1 MNCKRK
7 PAIAATALGLA
18 LGTIAA
24 HGAPAID
31 DYVTFSG
38 FGTLGVA
45 HSDYSLADFTGT
57 VSQPNGVGYSRSWS
71 PTLDSDL
78 GVQANLTL
86 TDALSGVVQVLSRDD
101 ADGNFKPA
109 VEWANLKYQITSD
122 LAVRLGRIV
131 LPTYGVSDFR
141 NVGYALPWV
150 RVPIEITYTS
160 TATNADGVDVL
171 YRVNTGP
178 VTQNLQLQWGTT
190 TEDLP
195 GAAYTSN
202 QAHVVLFEDTLQ
214 YGDASVHLTYQKC
227 DPLGFATARLVLVD
241 AGFTYDPGAWFLTAD
256 SNHTQDSYFGDLISG
271 YVSGGIRVGRF
282 TPYALYSATSA
293 QSTGTSALHSLG
305 DEHTVG
311 AGVRWDFAKNFD
323 FKLQAERVTIETL
336 DDPAAF
342 SNLQPGARIGD
353 KASVLSL
360 ALDFVF

>member
-1 MNCKRK
+1 MKCQRK
-7 PAIAATALGLA
+7 SAIVATALA

-31 DYVTFSG
+31 EYVTFSG
-38 FGTLGVA
+38 FGTLGAA
-45 HSDYSLADFTGT
+45 HSDYSLADFTGNG
-57 VSQPNGVGYSRSWS
+57 SQPNGAGYSRSWS

-86 TDALSGVVQVLSRDD
+86 TDALSGVVQILSRDD
-101 ADGNFKPA
+101 EDGNFKPA

-131 LPTYGVSDFR
+131 LPTYGDSDIR

-160 TATNADGVDVL
+160 TATNADGLDVL
-171 YRVNTGP
+171 YRVKTGP
-178 VTQNLQLQWGTT
+178 VTQNLQLQWGTA

-195 GAAYTSN
+195 GAAFTSN
-202 QAHVVLFEDTLQ
+202 RVHVVLFEDTLQ
-214 YGDASVHLTYQKC
+214 YGDASVHLTYQRC
-227 DPLGFATARLVLVD
+227 DPLRFPPAQLVLVD
-241 AGFTYDPGAWFLTAD
+241 AGFTYDPGAWFVTAD
-256 SNHTQDSYFGDLISG
+256 SNHTHDTYFGDLISG
-271 YVSGGIRVGRF
+271 YISGGVRVGRF
-282 TPYALYSATSA
+282 APYTFYSAAHA
-293 QSTGTSALHSLG
+293 QSAGTSELKSLG
-305 DEHTVG
+305 EQHTVG

-323 FKLQAERVTIETL
+323 FKLQVERVTIDTV

-342 SNLQPGARIGD
+342 SNLQPGVRIGD
-353 KASVLSL
+353 KANVLSL